1 MAKNRAIGRAGELP
15 WKISEDLKHFRRITT
30 GHAVIMGR
38 KTWDSIG
45 RPLPERRMIV
55 VTRSAGLKLEGAEVV
70 GSLDEALTRARET
83 DAMPIV
89 IGGAEIY
96 RAALP
101 RVTKI
106 WLTEVPREVEGD
118 AFFPEL
124 PASEWRETSRRRG
137 EEADYVEL
145 ERVSGDCPR
154 PRPSGRR
161 RPPRGEPANLR
172 PPRCRC
178 RSTPSPRIRCAA
190 R

>member
-1 MAKNRAIGRAGELP
+1 MNLAPLGLIVAVAKNRAIGREGALP
-15 WKISEDLKHFRRITT
+15 WRIPEDLKHFRRVTT

-55 VTRSAGLKLEGAEVV
+55 VTRNPDLQLAGAETV
-70 GSLDEALTRARET
+70 GSVQDAIARARQT

-124 PASEWRETSRRRG
+124 PASEWREVARRRG
-137 EEADYVEL
+137 EEAEYVEL
-145 ERVSGDCPR
+145 ERIG
-154 PRPSGRR
+154 
-161 RPPRGEPANLR
+161 
-172 PPRCRC
+172 
-178 RSTPSPRIRCAA
+178 AA
-190 R
+190 AGINAG